1 MMASLWRAGGVSG
14 VLLVLLTPLAWRTSS
29 GGTHGEPQR
38 FARLRS
44 APVRAPGDRAGVVR
58 VRRGILYGTV
68 AGVRL
73 LLDEYRP
80 AGRLPRPAVIFVHG
94 GGFRA
99 GDRGS
104 FAPAEQAFRSTGEAL
119 ATHGF
124 ATFSIDYRLAPRF
137 PFPAAE
143 QDVLAAI
150 RWVRRNARDL
160 GVDSSRVGLFGA
172 SAGGNLAALAATAP
186 AGALDRGERVRVA
199 VSWSGPMDLT
209 RFYPAH
215 QFVAQYVG
223 CVPSDC
229 RRRYRAASPASHV
242 DAGDPPTLLANS
254 TAETVP
260 LAQARE
266 MIRRLSTA
274 RVEHRLLLI
283 PGHRH
288 AGQYAGEAWPATLRF
303 LRRFLLRR

>member
-1 MMASLWRAGGVSG
+1 VSAD
-14 VLLVLLTPLAWRTSS
+14 LAR
-29 GGTHGEPQR
+29 
-38 FARLRS
+38 
-44 APVRAPGDRAGVVR
+44 VR
-58 VRRGILYGTV
+58 VRRGIVYGTV

-80 AGRLPRPAVIFVHG
+80 AGGRPRPAVIFVHG

-104 FAPAEQAFRSTGEAL
+104 FAPAEPAFRSTGEAL
-119 ATHGF
+119 AAQGF

-137 PFPAAE
+137 PVPAAE

-150 RWVRRNARDL
+150 RWVRRNARGL
-160 GVDSSRVGLFGA
+160 GVDSRRVGLFGA

-186 AGALDRGERVRVA
+186 VGRLDRGERVRVA

-223 CVPSDC
+223 CVPSAC
-229 RRRYRAASPASHV
+229 PGRYRAASPVSHV
-242 DAGDPPTLLANS
+242 DAGDPPMLLANG
-254 TAETVP
+254 TTETVP

-266 MIRRLSTA
+266 MIRRLSSA
-274 RVEHRLLLI
+274 RVEHQLQLI
-283 PGHRH
+283 AGHRH
-288 AGQYAGEAWPATLRF
+288 AGQYASEAWAPTLQF
-303 LRRFLLRR
+303 LRRYLTR